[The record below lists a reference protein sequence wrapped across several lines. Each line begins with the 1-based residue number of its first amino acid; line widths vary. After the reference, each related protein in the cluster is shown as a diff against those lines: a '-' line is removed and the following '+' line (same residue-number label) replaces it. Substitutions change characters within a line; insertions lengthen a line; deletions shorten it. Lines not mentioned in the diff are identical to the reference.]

1 MTTSTAAPS
10 IGTAT
15 ALRRAF
21 KESPELRKGLG
32 FTLVLAFIGTGM
44 AIVVPIMIQ
53 LIIDSDVLG
62 TDEID
67 MASVLRKGAIAFG
80 AMLISALAGRAAVIR
95 LSIASSS
102 GLSDLRVF
110 TFRHLHELSVLHV
123 ESERR
128 GALVSRVTSDVD
140 TIMHFMEWGGV
151 GIIIGS
157 AQVVLAVI
165 VMVYYDWRLALL
177 VVIGVTIYAV
187 LLGWFQQIL
196 RRAHD
201 RVRGRVADT
210 LAALGEAIA
219 GLPVIRAFGAED
231 ATIEN
236 VRATLDAQCDEEYRT
251 AKLGAALFSSAEV
264 FAGLLTASVIG
275 IGVVLGAS
283 SGTSAGT
290 LLAFLFLVNLLVEP
304 VQMLVETLDHAQT
317 AGAGLRRIL
326 GVIDTES
333 DVPDPLT
340 GPKLPDGGLD
350 VQFEDVSFSYPT
362 GEPAL
367 RDVSVHVDVGSRLA
381 VVGETGSGKT
391 TFAKLVTRLLDPTS
405 GRVKVGGVAIDE
417 VPFRDLRAKVA
428 FVPQEGFL
436 FDNSIAANVRYGKPG
451 ATDGEVR
458 AAFRD
463 LELEGWVDALPNGV
477 DTQVGERG
485 GQLSA
490 GERQLVAMVRAWMAA
505 PDLLVLDEATS
516 AVDPSLE
523 VKLRRAIERLTS
535 GRTSITIAH
544 RLSTAEAADR
554 VLVFDRGVLVEQ
566 GDHDALLAAGGVYAA
581 LHADWERGT
590 TE

>member
-1 MTTSTAAPS
+1 MTAPAAAPS
-10 IGTAT
+10 IGTTT

-21 KESPELRKGLG
+21 KEAPALRKGLG
-32 FTLVLAFIGTGM
+32 LTLLFAVVGTGT

-53 LIIDSDVLG
+53 RIIDDDVLG
-62 TDEID
+62 VESID
-67 MASVLRKGAIAFG
+67 MGSVVTKGAIAFV
-80 AMLISALAGRAAVIR
+80 AMIISALAGRAAVIR

-102 GLSDLRVF
+102 GLSDLRVL

-151 GIIIGS
+151 GIIIGT
-157 AQVVLAVI
+157 AQVALAVL
-165 VMVYYDWRLALL
+165 VMIWYDWRLALL
-177 VVIGVTIYAV
+177 VVVGVSIYTV

-219 GLPVIRAFGAED
+219 GLPVIRAFGAEES
-231 ATIEN
+231 TIQH
-236 VRATLDAQCDEEYRT
+236 VRTTLDAQCDEEYRT
-251 AKLGAALFSSAEV
+251 AKLGAGLFSSAEI

-275 IGVVLGAS
+275 VGVVLGAS
-283 SGTSAGT
+283 AGTSAGT

-326 GVIDTES
+326 GIIDTDS
-333 DVPDPLT
+333 DVPDPIT
-340 GPKLPDGGLD
+340 GPVLPDGGLD
-350 VQFEDVSFSYPT
+350 VTFESVGFSYPT

-367 RDVSVHVDVGSRLA
+367 VDVNVHVDMGSRLA

-391 TFAKLVTRLLDPTS
+391 TFAKLVTRLLDPTT
-405 GRVKVGGVAIDE
+405 GQIKIGGVAVDQ

-436 FDNSIAANVRYGKPG
+436 FDDSIAANVRYGKPG
-451 ATDGEVR
+451 ATDDEVR

-523 VKLRRAIERLTS
+523 VKLRRAIDRLTS

-544 RLSTAEAADR
+544 RLSTAEAADE
-554 VLVFDRGVLVEQ
+554 VLVFDRGALVER
-566 GDHDALLAAGGVYAA
+566 GDHDALLAMRGVYAA

-590 TE
+590 AE

>member
-1 MTTSTAAPS
+1 MTVPTDAPS
-10 IGTAT
+10 IGTTA

-21 KESPELRKGLG
+21 REAPALREGLG
-32 FTLVLAFIGTGM
+32 ITLLLAFVGTGM
-44 AIVVPIMIQ
+44 SIVVPIVIQRMI
-53 LIIDSDVLG
+53 DDDVLG
-62 TDEID
+62 SADID
-67 MASVLRKGAIAFG
+67 MGSVLQKGIIALG
-80 AMLISALAGRAAVIR
+80 AMVISALAGRAAVIR

-102 GLSDLRVF
+102 GLSDLRVS

-151 GIIIGS
+151 GMIVGT
-157 AQVVLAVI
+157 AQVLLAVV
-165 VMVYYDWRLALL
+165 VMLLYDWRLALMVL
-177 VVIGVTIYAV
+177 LGVGIYTI

-231 ATIEN
+231 AAIEK
-236 VRATLDAQCDEEYRT
+236 VRTTLDAQCDEEYRT

-275 IGVVLGAS
+275 VGVVMGAS

-326 GVIDTES
+326 DVIDRDS
-333 DVPDPLT
+333 DVPDPVT
-340 GPKLPDGGLD
+340 GPSLPEGGLD
-350 VQFEDVSFSYPT
+350 VQFADVGFSYPT

-367 RDVSVHVDVGSRLA
+367 RNVTVHVDVGSRLA

-391 TFAKLVTRLLDPTS
+391 TFAKLVTRLLDPTT
-405 GRVKVGGVAIDE
+405 GKIEVGGIAIDE
-417 VPFRDLRAKVA
+417 VPFANLRAKVA

-436 FDNSIAANVRYGKPG
+436 FDDSICANVRYGKPG
-451 ATDGEVR
+451 ATDDEVR

-463 LELEGWVDALPNGV
+463 LELDGWVDSLPNGL
-477 DTQVGERG
+477 DSRVGERG

-490 GERQLVAMVRAWMAA
+490 GERQLVAIVRAWIAA

-544 RLSTAEAADR
+544 RLSTAEAADE
-554 VLVFDRGVLVEQ
+554 VLVFYRGVLVEQ
-566 GDHDALLAAGGVYAA
+566 GDHDSLLAAGGVYAA

>member
-1 MTTSTAAPS
+1 MTPPASAPS
-10 IGTAT
+10 IGTTT

-21 KESPELRKGLG
+21 QESPELRKGLG
-32 FTLVLAFIGTGM
+32 LTLLLAFVGTGM

-53 LIIDSDVLG
+53 QIIDSDVLG
-62 TDEID
+62 ADEID
-67 MASVLRKGAIAFG
+67 MAAVLQKGAIALG
-80 AMLISALAGRAAVIR
+80 AMLVSALAGRAAVIR
-95 LSIASSS
+95 LAVASST

-151 GIIIGS
+151 GIIVGS
-157 AQVVLAVI
+157 AQVLLAVL
-165 VMVYYDWRLALL
+165 VMLYYDWRLTLL
-177 VVIGVTIYAV
+177 VVAGVALYAV

-219 GLPVIRAFGAED
+219 GLPVIRAFAAED
-231 ATIEN
+231 STIEN

-251 AKLGAALFSSAEV
+251 AKLGAALFSSAEI
-264 FAGLLTASVIG
+264 FAGMLTASVIG
-275 IGVVLGAS
+275 VGVVLGAA

-304 VQMLVETLDHAQT
+304 VQMLVETLDQAQT

-326 GVIDTES
+326 GVIDTDS
-333 DVPDPLT
+333 DVPDPGV
-340 GPKLPDGGLD
+340 GPVLPDGGLD
-350 VQFEDVSFSYPT
+350 VRFESVGFSYPT

-367 RDVSVHVDVGSRLA
+367 RDVTVHVDTGSRLA

-391 TFAKLVTRLLDPTS
+391 TFAKLVTRLLDPTT
-405 GRVKVGGVAIDE
+405 GRVRVGGVAIDQ
-417 VPFRDLRAKVA
+417 VPFRDLRNKVA

-436 FDNSIAANVRYGKPG
+436 FDDSIAANVRYGKPG
-451 ATDGEVR
+451 ATDEEVSV
-458 AAFRD
+458 AFRD
-463 LELEGWVDALPNGV
+463 LELEGWVDSLPNGV
-477 DTQVGERG
+477 ETRVGERG
-485 GQLSA
+485 NQLSA
-490 GERQLVAMVRAWMAA
+490 GERQLVAMVRAWIAS

-554 VLVFDRGVLVEQ
+554 VLVFDRGALVEQ

-590 TE
+590 AE